1 MADTAARAGS
11 RFAVLAFPYQAQL
24 GRRGPEPVQMRLA
37 KLGRRGGWLTVDP
50 LPAFRSNARPARPLF
65 LDWWHPTPAGHRL
78 AAAET
83 LSALACG
90 GLLPA
95 PARRLCLGGSDAAA
109 PGQ

>member
-1 MADTAARAGS
+1 
-11 RFAVLAFPYQAQL
+11 
-24 GRRGPEPVQMRLA
+24 MRLA
-37 KLGRRGGWLTVDP
+37 KLGRRGGWLTIDL
-50 LPAFRSNARPARPLF
+50 LPAFRRNARPARPLF

-109 PGQ
+109 TGQ